1 MISNKHFIEDIKDQI
16 FTYKVESIVG
26 FHDREKHNLKES
38 TVRWLGMRRN
48 QQCIQIIQI
57 DRMIISSNRI

>member
-38 TVRWLGMRRN
+38 TVR
-48 QQCIQIIQI
+48 
-57 DRMIISSNRI
+57 